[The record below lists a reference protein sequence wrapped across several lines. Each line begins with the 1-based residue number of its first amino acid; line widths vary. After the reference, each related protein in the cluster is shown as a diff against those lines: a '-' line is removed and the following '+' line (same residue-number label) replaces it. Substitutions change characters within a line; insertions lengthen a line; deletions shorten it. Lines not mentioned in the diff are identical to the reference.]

1 MTAATSPTAP
11 PIRIRPATPDDAPV
25 IARHRAGMFRD
36 MGQVTAEAYDA
47 LVAVAESRL
56 RETLASGEYVAWLAL
71 APEGDAVIGGA
82 GAQRR
87 LAFPHPHRFEDGT
100 VGIGEG
106 RHAIVLNVYTEPA
119 WRRRGVAEALM
130 RQVIRWAEA
139 ERLDRLVLHASEQ
152 GRHLYQRLGF
162 AASNEMRFQGPLGG
176 GRRL

>member
-1 MTAATSPTAP
+1 MTATPPPAA
-11 PIRIRPATPDDAPV
+11 PIRIRAATPEDAPV

-36 MGQVTAEAYDA
+36 MGQVTPEAYDA
-47 LVAVAESRL
+47 LLAAAEPRL

-87 LAFPHPHRFEDGT
+87 LAFPHPYRFEDGT
-100 VGIGEG
+100 VGLGEG

-119 WRRRGVAEALM
+119 WRGRGVADALM
-130 RQVIRWAEA
+130 RQVIGWAKA

-152 GRHLYQRLGF
+152 GRPLYQRLGF
-162 AASNEMRFQGPLGG
+162 AATNEMRFQGPLGG

>member
-1 MTAATSPTAP
+1 MAASSPPTAP
-11 PIRIRPATPDDAPV
+11 PIRIRPATPADAPV
-25 IARHRAGMFRD
+25 IARHRGGMFRD
-36 MGQVTAEAYDA
+36 MGQVTPEAYDA
-47 LVAVAESRL
+47 LVSLAEARL
-56 RETLASGEYVAWLAL
+56 REMLASGEYVAWLAL
-71 APEGDAVIGGA
+71 APDGDRVIGGA

-106 RHAIVLNVYTEPA
+106 RHAIVLNVYTEPE

-130 RQVIRWAEA
+130 REVIRWARE

-152 GRHLYQRLGF
+152 GRPLYQRLGF
-162 AASNEMRFQGPLGG
+162 AATNEMRFQGPLGG

>member
-1 MTAATSPTAP
+1 MTTAASPTAP
-11 PIRIRPATPDDAPV
+11 PIQIRPATPEDAPV

-36 MGQVTAEAYDA
+36 MGQVTPEAYDA
-47 LVAVAESRL
+47 LVVVAESRL

-71 APEGDAVIGGA
+71 APEDDAVIGGA

-100 VGIGEG
+100 VGVSEG

-130 RQVIRWAEA
+130 RQVIRWAES
-139 ERLDRLVLHASEQ
+139 ERLDRLVLHASDE
-152 GRHLYQRLGF
+152 GRPLYQRLGF
-162 AASNEMRFQGPLGG
+162 AATNEMRFQGPLGG

>member
-1 MTAATSPTAP
+1 MTAATPPPAS
-11 PIRIRPATPDDAPV
+11 PIRIRPATPEDAPV

-36 MGQVTAEAYDA
+36 MGQVTPEAYDA
-47 LVAVAESRL
+47 LLAVAEPRL

-71 APEGDAVIGGA
+71 APDGDAVIGGA

-87 LAFPHPHRFEDGT
+87 LAFPHPYRFEDGT
-100 VGIGEG
+100 VGIGDG

-119 WRRRGVAEALM
+119 WRGRGVADALM
-130 RQVIRWAEA
+130 RQVIGWAKA

-152 GRHLYQRLGF
+152 GRPLYQRLGF

>member
-1 MTAATSPTAP
+1 MTAGPSPTAV
-11 PIRIRPATPDDAPV
+11 PIRIRAATPDDALV
-25 IARHRAGMFRD
+25 IARHRADMFRD
-36 MGQVTAEAYDA
+36 MGQVNPDAYDA

-71 APEGDAVIGGA
+71 APEGDGVIGGA

-130 RQVIRWAEA
+130 RQVIRWAET
-139 ERLDRLVLHASEQ
+139 ERLDRLVLHASDE
-152 GRHLYQRLGF
+152 GRALYQRLGF

>member
-1 MTAATSPTAP
+1 MSWNS
-11 PIRIRPATPDDAPV
+11 DPV
-25 IARHRAGMFRD
+25 VLTVAVTGADVFRD
-36 MGQVTAEAYDA
+36 MGQVTPDAYDA

-71 APEGDAVIGGA
+71 APDGDGVIGGA

-100 VGIGEG
+100 LGIGEG

-119 WRRRGVAEALM
+119 WRRRGVADALM

-139 ERLDRLVLHASEQ
+139 ERLDRLVLHASDE
-152 GRHLYQRLGF
+152 GRALYQRLGF